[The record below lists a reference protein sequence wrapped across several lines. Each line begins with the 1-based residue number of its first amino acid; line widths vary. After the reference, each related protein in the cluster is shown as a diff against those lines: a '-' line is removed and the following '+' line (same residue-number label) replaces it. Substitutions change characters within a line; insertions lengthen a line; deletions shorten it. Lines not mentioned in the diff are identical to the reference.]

1 MIEVQVPPRATE
13 AALRPFLDV
22 LRGKYEAGAV
32 YVVQGE
38 LRPDG
43 VLILR
48 ATVLP
53 STAPKSAAE

>member
-48 ATVLP
+48 ASALP
-53 STAPKSAAE
+53 KE

>member
-38 LRPDG
+38 LRPRR
-43 VLILR
+43 R
-48 ATVLP
+48 AYLAGYRRAINCAKVGG
-53 STAPKSAAE
+53 

>member
-22 LRGKYEAGAV
+22 LRGKYEAGVV

-48 ATVLP
+48 AKAVLK
-53 STAPKSAAE
+53 T